1 MPQDQFLRVNDK
13 VQQLLKKFELLQR
26 DHERTRKELSDA
38 HEKLESQSKKIQA
51 LEQTIA
57 ALRTVSGNIDDANK
71 KDIERRLNQ
80 YLKEIDRCISM
91 LGE

>member
-1 MPQDQFLRVNDK
+1 MSQDQFLRVTDK

-26 DHERTRKELSDA
+26 ENERTRKDLIDA
-38 HEKLESQSKKIQA
+38 HEKLDAQSKKIQA

-57 ALRTVSGNIDDANK
+57 ALKTVSGNIDEANK
-71 KDIERRLNQ
+71 KDIEKRLNQ

>member
-1 MPQDQFLRVNDK
+1 MSQDQFFRVTDK

-26 DHERTRKELSDA
+26 DLERTRKELIDA
-38 HEKLESQSKKIQA
+38 HEKLDSQSKKIQS
-51 LEQTIA
+51 LEQTVA
-57 ALRTVSGNIDDANK
+57 ALKTVSGNIDETNK

>member
-1 MPQDQFLRVNDK
+1 MSQDQFLRVTDK

-26 DHERTRKELSDA
+26 ENERTRKELIDA
-38 HEKLESQSKKIQA
+38 HEKLDTQSKKIQA

-57 ALRTVSGNIDDANK
+57 ALKTVSGNIDEANK
-71 KDIERRLNQ
+71 KDIEKRLNQ